1 MFTELTNLLDSFL
14 EMGLPFYDCIVLQ
27 EGKCIYRRQGGFTDP
42 ARTRRPDGSEHYN
55 IYSCSKLIACVTA
68 LQLLEKGLFSL
79 DDPISRYLPMFEN
92 MTVKTPD
99 GVRPAKN
106 PILVRHLFT
115 MTAGFSYD
123 FKSPGILKSRESTQ
137 GAPAMEVMENMAKD
151 PLLFEPGTCWH
162 YSFCHDVL
170 GALVEAV
177 SGLTLDACAK
187 KNIFD
192 VVGMPDTTFLP
203 TPAQENAL
211 VEHYEHTP
219 EKGVYVR
226 SKHARSRLG
235 SRFSSG
241 GGGAVSTVADYVKFL
256 EALRIGG
263 ILLKPETMALLE
275 TNQLTPEQMEHF
287 IHRTRCGYSMG
298 QRCPKDDTRHS
309 FGWGGAAGAYYFVN
323 RQYGLTCYLA
333 AHMTGHVDYQNARR
347 GIEGAVM
354 RSLGYPWEG

>member
-1 MFTELTNLLDSFL
+1 MFTELTELLDSFL

-27 EGKCIYRRQGGFTDP
+27 DGKCIYRKQGGFTDP
-42 ARTRRPDGSEHYN
+42 ERTNCPDGNEHYN
-55 IYSCSKLIACVTA
+55 IYSCSKLIVCVAA

-79 DDPISRYLPMFEN
+79 DDPISKFLPMFQN
-92 MTVKTPD
+92 MTVKTEQ
-99 GVRPAKN
+99 GIRPAKN

-123 FKSPGILKSRESTQ
+123 FKSPGIRKSMESTQ
-137 GAPAMEVMENMAKD
+137 GAPSWEVMENMAKD
-151 PLLFEPGTCWH
+151 PLLFEPGTAWH
-162 YSFCHDVL
+162 YSFGHDVL
-170 GALVEAV
+170 SAFVEAV
-177 SGLTLDACAK
+177 SGETLEAYAK
-187 KNIFD
+187 KHIFD

-203 TPAQENAL
+203 TKEQEEAL
-211 VEHYEHTP
+211 VTHYEQTP

-235 SRFSSG
+235 YRFCSG

-263 ILLKPETMALLE
+263 ILLKPETMKYLE
-275 TNQLTPEQMEHF
+275 ENQLTPEQMEHF
-287 IHRTRCGYSMG
+287 TYRARCGYSLG

-323 RQYGLTCYLA
+323 RKYGLTGYLA
-333 AHMTGHVDYQNARR
+333 AHMTGHEKYQNSRR
-347 GIEGAVM
+347 RIEGTIM
-354 RSLGYPWEG
+354 HCLGYPWKD